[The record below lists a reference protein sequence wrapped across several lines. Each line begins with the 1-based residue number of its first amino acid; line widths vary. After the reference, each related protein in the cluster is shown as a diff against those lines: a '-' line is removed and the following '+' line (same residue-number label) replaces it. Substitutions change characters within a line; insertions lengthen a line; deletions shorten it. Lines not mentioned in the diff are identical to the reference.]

1 MQGWHCR
8 VKFCLIFVLQYIYPN
23 KNNKNRFVIFFIFD
37 IKAKYLFIVF
47 IKKINIRDF
56 VFIKNIKN
64 KYSFLRYLPLEIVD
78 EIS

>member
-1 MQGWHCR
+1 MTDNGTMQGWHCR

-64 KYSFLRYLPLEIVD
+64 K
-78 EIS
+78 